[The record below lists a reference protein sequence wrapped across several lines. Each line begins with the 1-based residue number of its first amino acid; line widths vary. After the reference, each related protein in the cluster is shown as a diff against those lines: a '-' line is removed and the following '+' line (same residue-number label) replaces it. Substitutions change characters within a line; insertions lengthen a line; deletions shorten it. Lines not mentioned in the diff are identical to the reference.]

1 MSLQDKA
8 RALRDDAEKI
18 ADHVE
23 RLADILLRQGV
34 SETAYCRLRMLV
46 FAVCDEVPA
55 CMEDTKTV
63 WGKVYEWNV
72 EVKE

>member
-8 RALRDDAEKI
+8 RLMRDDAEKI

-23 RLADILLRQGV
+23 YLAETLLRQGI
-34 SETAYCRLRMLV
+34 SEQAHCRLRTLV

-55 CMEDTKTV
+55 CMEDVKTV
-63 WGKVYEWNV
+63 NGKVYGWDV
-72 EVKE
+72 EVLA